1 MTFAETPGLASPGV
15 SQSLATTAYSCFQT
29 PVKTL
34 RQPSAE
40 VQGQRQK
47 RRCCAFDRPKARDS
61 GVNFERSISFLM
73 GIMINRNGFHSSAW
87 TRTTPQTG
95 ILCAYEHHPCDDL
108 EPIDT
113 SSNEYREISIRFL
126 RVMLMADTY
135 VMGARDARKAWIEIS
150 LALGLN
156 STRGMTETEIAETL
170 SITRQAVSRGVARF
184 LRMSGLPPAF
194 GLKSEAA
201 RRGYQDCH

>member
-1 MTFAETPGLASPGV
+1 M
-15 SQSLATTAYSCFQT
+15 
-29 PVKTL
+29 
-34 RQPSAE
+34 
-40 VQGQRQK
+40 
-47 RRCCAFDRPKARDS
+47 DS
-61 GVNFERSISFLM
+61 NDPADW
-73 GIMINRNGFHSSAW
+73 N
-87 TRTTPQTG
+87 
-95 ILCAYEHHPCDDL
+95 LCAYEHHPCDDL

-150 LALGLN
+150 LALGLI